1 MRTGKVAVGLA
12 AIVVVS
18 GLAFAFVR
26 QGSVEADSRPSPT
39 MTSAAAVVEVDD
51 LAANPD
57 GVKGEVRLRA
67 AVAKV
72 NKAKGVFAAIDARE
86 FESCGC
92 IDCAKHYLP
101 VRYAGDLPAVKAV
114 VEVTGEVVRTDKGLV
129 FEATRL
135 ETK

>member
-1 MRTGKVAVGLA
+1 MRTGKVAVGVA
-12 AIVVVS
+12 AVVVVS

-26 QGSVEADSRPSPT
+26 QGSAEADSRPSLATP
-39 MTSAAAVVEVDD
+39 SGAAVVEVDD
-51 LAANPD
+51 LATNPA
-57 GVKGEVRLRA
+57 GFKGEVRLRA

-101 VRYAGDLPAVKAV
+101 VHFAGDLPAVKTV
-114 VEVTGEVVRTDKGLV
+114 VELTGEVVRTEKGLV
-129 FEATRL
+129 FEAKRL
-135 ETK
+135 EAK

>member
-1 MRTGKVAVGLA
+1 MRTGNLAVGVA
-12 AIVVVS
+12 AVVVVS

-26 QGSVEADSRPSPT
+26 QGSAEADSRSSPAG
-39 MTSAAAVVEVDD
+39 MSGAAAAEVDD
-51 LAANPD
+51 LATNPD
-57 GVKGEVRLRA
+57 GFKGEVRLRA

-101 VRYAGDLPAVKAV
+101 VRYAGELPTVKSV
-114 VEVTGEVVRTDKGLV
+114 VELTGEVVRTDKGLV
-129 FEATRL
+129 FEAKRL
-135 ETK
+135 EAK